1 MYFCAIFTY
10 HIMEQPINPIK
21 LKYNFAANYGLVLGA
36 YIAFFYVLS
45 LVFGANLLVN
55 LLNMAGLIATPFLC
69 YHLAVRY
76 RDKGCNGVIRF
87 GMVWSFGVWLFL
99 FAGLIMAVVY
109 FIHFQWIE
117 PTFIENTFNQT
128 LVTLEQMKYD
138 QKALDTLADMA
149 LPTPIQMAVS
159 YIFAYIIGGAILFL
173 IIAPFVVKKPTAPMS
188 TDSTPYQPYQSSGSS
203 KEEDT
208 DDKTLS

>member
-1 MYFCAIFTY
+1 
-10 HIMEQPINPIK
+10 MEQPVNPIK
-21 LKYNFAANYGLVLGA
+21 LKYNLAANYGLILGA
-36 YIAFFYVLS
+36 YIAFFYLLS
-45 LVFGANLLVN
+45 LVFGANLFVN

-76 RDKGCNGVIRF
+76 RDKGCGGIINF
-87 GMVWSFGVWLFL
+87 GTVWSFGVWLFL

-117 PTFIENTFNQT
+117 PTYMEDIFNQT
-128 LVTLEQMKYD
+128 LVMLEQMKYD
-138 QKALDTLADMA
+138 SKALDTLADMT

-173 IIAPFVVKKPTAPMS
+173 IISPFVVKKPTNPSS
-188 TDSTPYQPYQSSGSS
+188 TDATPYQPYQSSGTSNDES
-203 KEEDT
+203 T

>member
-1 MYFCAIFTY
+1 
-10 HIMEQPINPIK
+10 MEQPINPIK

-128 LVTLEQMKYD
+128 L
-138 QKALDTLADMA
+138 DTLADMA

-173 IIAPFVVKKPTAPMS
+173 IIAPFVVKKPTAPTS